1 MIRIFTILVALVA
14 SLNVNAQVH
23 QAQGKGVITYQG
35 PTASVLDKDKALE
48 KARLKA
54 IETYY
59 AEAGESESENF
70 DNVRAKILEDTDR
83 YVLETTVLGEE
94 DRADKKQYTVA
105 VRVSLN
111 VANLRNL
118 RRSNSAAGQAV
129 RGEKSPLAFVFV
141 SREVASLKTFD
152 DRVYKRVDEK
162 LKAQGN
168 DTSRRSG
175 SEGESIRGNAIS
187 TTESVTERRN
197 VNMERSQSIESGGS
211 TTKRAEEATYR
222 LFPSAN
228 LNTVFSGIFARAG
241 YQVVEAAMV
250 EPQTKGRFSVSKVEQ
265 DYKSGT
271 DLKSAT
277 VQSIASGMRI
287 AGIPYVALGT
297 LDLSPAYRDE
307 ATGLPRVSVTINAKL
322 YNLTSNFPSTDAAV
336 GPESVSATGPDE
348 GTARGNALKLAAEKV
363 ARELASQATALRKQ

>member
-1 MIRIFTILVALVA
+1 MIRKLILMVAAAV
-14 SLNVNAQVH
+14 SLNVHAQVH
-23 QAQGKGVITYQG
+23 QAQGKGSVTYQG
-35 PTASVLDKDKALE
+35 PTASALDKDKALE
-48 KARLKA
+48 KAQLKA

-70 DNVRAKILEDTDR
+70 DNVRAKIIEDTDR
-83 YVLETTVLGEE
+83 YILQTTVLAEE

-118 RRSNSAAGQAV
+118 RRANSAAGQTV
-129 RGEKSPLAFVFV
+129 KREKSPLAFVFV
-141 SREVASLKTFD
+141 SREVATLKTFD

-162 LKAQGN
+162 LKAQGT
-168 DTSRRSG
+168 DTSRRAG
-175 SEGESIRGNAIS
+175 TEGENIRSNAIT
-187 TTESVTERRN
+187 TTESVSERRN
-197 VNMERSQSIESGGS
+197 VNMERTHTVESGGS

-241 YQVVEAAMV
+241 YQVIDAAMV
-250 EPQTKGRFSVSKVEQ
+250 EPQTKGRFSVTKVEQ
-265 DYKSGT
+265 DYKSGN

-277 VQSIASGMRI
+277 FQSIAAGMRT

-297 LDLSPAYRDE
+297 LDLSPAYKDE

-322 YNLTSNFPSTDAAV
+322 YNLTTNFPSTDAAV

-363 ARELASQATALRKQ
+363 ARELASQATALRMQ